1 MQMRKAALPNNTMYG
16 EEVQDCLVPQT
27 LQNSPYR
34 SAESEDMPAVSSTQ
48 SVCRMEDN
56 MKRRAMAALLAMT
69 MAATMFAGCG
79 STAADSQTADA
90 QGSAGAAT
98 ETAKTEKDGG
108 SAAGEGITLTVWA
121 PFTGSD
127 GDVLREIIDNYN
139 ETNTDNITVQ
149 IDIMDNDT
157 LQTKF
162 ATAVSTGTGPSF
174 VLVGIEYLHQYEEN
188 GLIEDISDFWD
199 TMGIDKSNFY
209 ENVLAK
215 SYIDDAL
222 YGVPMQ
228 YNVQYLYYNK
238 DLFTEAG
245 LDPENPPTTLD
256 ELHEAAIACT
266 DPSKNQYGLGLPT
279 DYGYYCEYLWA
290 NGGDVINEDA
300 TENLLNSEENIATLE
315 WIQKLATEDGV
326 SPEGL
331 TAADAD
337 TMFQSGQ
344 LAMYTSGPWNIN
356 GLTQLGLNYGITA
369 IPGGSDGAY
378 SPEGGCSYMLTKGA
392 DEQTKEAVYK
402 FMAYWLSDD
411 VLKEWSNRNGF
422 PVWSYSVLEDA
433 DIQNNEILSAVSK
446 ASEIG
451 RDWHLGLECGSM
463 IDNDVMKPMMEKIL
477 SGADVTQSVQEASDA
492 LDAVISD

>member
-1 MQMRKAALPNNTMYG
+1 M
-16 EEVQDCLVPQT
+16 
-27 LQNSPYR
+27 
-34 SAESEDMPAVSSTQ
+34 
-48 SVCRMEDN
+48 
-56 MKRRAMAALLAMT
+56 
-69 MAATMFAGCG
+69 
-79 STAADSQTADA
+79 
-90 QGSAGAAT
+90 
-98 ETAKTEKDGG
+98 
-108 SAAGEGITLTVWA
+108 WA

-256 ELHEAAIACT
+256 ELREAAIACT
-266 DPSKNQYGLGLPT
+266 DPSKNQSKGWRRAVKARFSGRFVPRRRALRRAAVRL
-279 DYGYYCEYLWA
+279 
-290 NGGDVINEDA
+290 
-300 TENLLNSEENIATLE
+300 TEGFSCA
-315 WIQKLATEDGV
+315 DGSRFV
-326 SPEGL
+326 P
-331 TAADAD
+331 DKD
-337 TMFQSGQ
+337 R
-344 LAMYTSGPWNIN
+344 
-356 GLTQLGLNYGITA
+356 
-369 IPGGSDGAY
+369 
-378 SPEGGCSYMLTKGA
+378 K
-392 DEQTKEAVYK
+392 KEI
-402 FMAYWLSDD
+402 
-411 VLKEWSNRNGF
+411 F
-422 PVWSYSVLEDA
+422 PASSLFPA
-433 DIQNNEILSAVSK
+433 PAEIL
-446 ASEIG
+446 
-451 RDWHLGLECGSM
+451 
-463 IDNDVMKPMMEKIL
+463 
-477 SGADVTQSVQEASDA
+477 
-492 LDAVISD
+492 